1 MAEQPLVLGDESTA
15 AAALNTRLKSH
26 SSIGSAWHEI
36 LKFAR
41 SKPLGAAGAIVLVL
55 MVIMAVGADWIA
67 PYDPV
72 KPDTTVALNG
82 PSLDHP
88 MGTDQL
94 GRDVFSRVVHGAKTS
109 LYTGLMV
116 VVAASLLG
124 MVLGATSAYMGGYFD
139 LIVQRFVDALLAFP
153 GIVFSLT
160 FLTIFSSGMHIG
172 PIDIPAVWQST
183 PLMIVISLTIVFI
196 PSSSRIVRGATFA
209 IINSQYVD
217 AARATGA
224 PTPRIIV
231 RHIIPNIFP
240 VVIVIASVQLG
251 NVILIESSLSFLGL
265 GLPPPH
271 PSWGGMLQASGRQ
284 FMEIAPWLAIFP
296 GIAISLAVLAFNL
309 FGDALRDVLDPR
321 LRGSSG
327 SSPRS

>member
-1 MAEQPLVLGDESTA
+1 MAERPIAIVEDSAIPAIRTQLRGQSALST
-15 AAALNTRLKSH
+15 
-26 SSIGSAWHEI
+26 AWHEI
-36 LKFAR
+36 WKFAR
-41 SKPLGAAGAIVLVL
+41 NKPLGAAGALILIL
-55 MVIMAVGADWIA
+55 MIITAIGADWIA

-72 KPDTTVALNG
+72 KPDTSVALQG

-94 GRDVFSRVVHGAKTS
+94 GRDMLSRIIHGTRTS

-116 VVAASLLG
+116 VIAASMLG
-124 MVLGATSAYMGGYFD
+124 MLLGATSAYMGGSFD

-153 GIVFSLT
+153 GIIFSLT
-160 FLTIFSSGMHIG
+160 FLTIFSSGLHIAF
-172 PIDIPAVWQST
+172 IDLPTVWQST
-183 PLMIVISLTIVFI
+183 PLMIVIALTIVFI
-196 PSSSRIVRGATFA
+196 PGSSRIVRGATFA
-209 IINSQYVD
+209 IVNSQYVD
-217 AARATGA
+217 AARATGCT
-224 PTPRIIV
+224 TPRIIL

-271 PSWGGMLQASGRQ
+271 PSWGGMLTASGRQ

-309 FGDALRDVLDPR
+309 FGDAMRDVLDPR

-327 SSPRS
+327 SGLRS

>member
-1 MAEQPLVLGDESTA
+1 MAEQPL
-15 AAALNTRLKSH
+15 ALEDTSAVPGIGTRLRGRSPL
-26 SSIGSAWHEI
+26 GGAWHEV
-36 LKFAR
+36 LKFSR
-41 SKPLGAAGAIVLVL
+41 NKPLGAAGAIVLIL
-55 MVIMAVGADWIA
+55 MVIMAIGADWIA

-72 KPDTTVALNG
+72 KPDTNVALDG
-82 PSLDHP
+82 PSIDHP

-94 GRDVFSRVVHGAKTS
+94 GRDVLSRIIHGAKTS

-116 VVAASLLG
+116 VIAASLLG
-124 MVLGATSAYMGGYFD
+124 MLLGATSAYMGGTFD

-153 GIVFSLT
+153 GIIFSLT
-160 FLTIFSSGMHIG
+160 FLTIFSSGLHMG
-172 PIDIPAVWQST
+172 PIDLPAVWQST
-183 PLMIVISLTIVFI
+183 PLMIVIALTIVFI
-196 PSSSRIVRGATFA
+196 PGSSRIVRGATFA
-209 IINSQYVD
+209 IINSQYVE
-217 AARATGA
+217 AARATGCT
-224 PTPRIIV
+224 TPRIIL
-231 RHIIPNIFP
+231 RHVIPNIFP

-296 GIAISLAVLAFNL
+296 GIAISLAVLSFNL
-309 FGDALRDVLDPR
+309 FGDAMRDVLDPR

-327 SSPRS
+327 SGLRS